1 VAGDVSKEYAVTSSI
16 PQAQSR
22 DGAVALSVMI
32 PNFNYAR
39 YIGETIESVLAQA
52 PPNVEI
58 VVCDNA
64 STDDSVKVVGSYGD
78 QRIRL
83 AVNPCN
89 VGFSSNLERVAA
101 MARGRRMLLLSSDDR
116 MTREALGAYA
126 RLEAALGPAADTAV
140 WGAAT
145 TVIDSKGQPT
155 GRQFD
160 PDPKCWRDSHDEP
173 ELSRA
178 VGFPVRS
185 IPAAAL
191 LQRSLEL
198 LRSPLPFLTTCYP
211 RALHDAVGGYAG
223 GRLMNPDKWFLWKVL
238 AAAETV
244 YKIDHP
250 LFEYRVHDAG
260 QGPQEQRSG
269 ALKHLTDEYIATFNL
284 PEDVLKKAGM
294 KRETLAAAFIEQD
307 IALRG
312 LLALSQGRRATAR
325 RGIDFGRAAY
335 PDLVRA
341 NSKVWALRA
350 LLALGPVGTRVAAA
364 LRDRMEQRW
373 AARQSQPSGPP
384 R

>member
-1 VAGDVSKEYAVTSSI
+1 MTSSI
-16 PQAQSR
+16 HHAPTA
-22 DGAVALSVMI
+22 DNTVALSVMI
-32 PNFNYAR
+32 PNFNYGR

-52 PPNVEI
+52 LPHIEI

-64 STDDSVKVVGSYGD
+64 STDDSVKVVGSYSD
-78 QRIRL
+78 PRIRL

-116 MTREALGAYA
+116 MTPGALAAYG
-126 RLEAALGPAADTAV
+126 RLETALGPRADTAV

-145 TVIDSKGQPT
+145 AVIDSKGHRT
-155 GRQFD
+155 GVQFD
-160 PDPKCWRDSHDEP
+160 PDPKCWRDSRDEP
-173 ELSRA
+173 ELSKA

-185 IPAAAL
+185 ISAAVL
-191 LQRSLEL
+191 LRRSLEL

-211 RALHDAVGGYAG
+211 KALHDAVGSYAG

-238 AAAETV
+238 AAAETA

-260 QGPQEQRSG
+260 QGSQEQRSG
-269 ALKHLTDEYIATFNL
+269 ALKHLADEYIATFNL
-284 PEDVLKKAGM
+284 PEEVLEKAGM
-294 KRETLAAAFIEQD
+294 KREALAAAFIEQD

-312 LLALSQGRRATAR
+312 FLALSQGRRAMAR

-335 PDLVRA
+335 PELLRA

-350 LLALGPVGTRVAAA
+350 LLALGPVGTRVAAV
-364 LRDRMEQRW
+364 LRDRVEDQW
-373 AARQSQPSGPP
+373 KARESQPSQGA

>member
-1 VAGDVSKEYAVTSSI
+1 MTISI
-16 PQAQSR
+16 PQAHTAE
-22 DGAVALSVMI
+22 GAVALSVMI
-32 PNFNYAR
+32 PNFNYGR
-39 YIGETIESVLAQA
+39 YIGETIDSVLAQGG
-52 PPNVEI
+52 PNLEI

-64 STDDSVKVVGSYGD
+64 STDDSVKVVGAYRD
-78 QRIRL
+78 PRIRL

-116 MTREALGAYA
+116 IAPGGLAAYQ
-126 RLEAALGPAADTAV
+126 RLEAALGSRADTAV
-140 WGAAT
+140 WGSAT
-145 TVIDSKGQPT
+145 AVIDSSGNRT

-160 PDPKCWRDSHDEP
+160 PDPKCWRDARDEP

-191 LQRSLEL
+191 LRRSLEL

-223 GRLMNPDKWFLWKVL
+223 GRLMNPDKWFLWKLL
-238 AAAETV
+238 AVAETV

-260 QGPQEQRSG
+260 QGPQELRSG

-284 PEDVLKKAGM
+284 PQEVLAKAGVT
-294 KRETLAAAFIEQD
+294 REVLAAAFIEQD

-325 RGIDFGRAAY
+325 RGVDFGRAAY
-335 PDLVRA
+335 PELLRA

-350 LLALGPVGTRVAAA
+350 LLALGPVGTRIAAV

-373 AARQSQPSGPP
+373 QAGQSQPSTPAG
-384 R
+384 